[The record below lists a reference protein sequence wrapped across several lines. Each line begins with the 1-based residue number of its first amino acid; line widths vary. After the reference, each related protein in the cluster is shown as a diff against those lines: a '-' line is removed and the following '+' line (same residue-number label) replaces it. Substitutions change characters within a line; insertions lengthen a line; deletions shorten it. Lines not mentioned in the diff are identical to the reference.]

1 MDMKKTF
8 IGFGMAAVLLMTVA
22 FLTEQGNG
30 IFVRNN
36 KNEPKL
42 LIQVDGAQTQPVI
55 CIQNAAGVGLWQV
68 SSNGTQSSTYGGS
81 SGAAGARAGLG
92 IQSGT
97 AITTT
102 DGTVTNAFDVVFSAV
117 PVVVTAQRG
126 TTLSLTNWITSITT
140 SNFVVRSGAG
150 PVTNSYIA
158 VGTP

>member
-1 MDMKKTF
+1 MKKTF
-8 IGFGMAAVLLMTVA
+8 IGLGLATVLLLTVA

-30 IFVRNN
+30 IFIRNN

-42 LIQVDGAQTQPVI
+42 LIQVDGAQTEPVI
-55 CIQNAAGVGLWQV
+55 CVQNSAGVGLWQV
-68 SSNGTQSSTYGGS
+68 DSNGVQSSTVGS
-81 SGAAGARAGLG
+81 LTGAAGARAGLG

-102 DGTVTNAFDVVFSAV
+102 DGTVTNAFTVAYSAV
-117 PVVVTAQRG
+117 PRVVTTQTG
-126 TTLSLTNWITSITT
+126 TTLSLTNWLVSVTT

-150 PVTNSYIA
+150 PVTNNFIA